1 MGKKNLNVKGGSK
14 TIKVKTRPVKV
25 KTRPV
30 VVVSSPSRTST
41 VHVKSSRSGGIIS
54 AIIIILFLAV
64 FFTLMLKK
72 YDVI

>member
-1 MGKKNLNVKGGSK
+1 MGKKNLKV
-14 TIKVKTRPVKV
+14 KVKTRPVKV

-41 VHVKSSRSGGIIS
+41 VRVKSRSGGIIS

-64 FFTLMLKK
+64 FLTLMLKK